1 MTNIIVTSV
10 GEHADPTSAK
20 MATGLRAV
28 FERRGHEYTKDPEA
42 EDLRIVLNFIDIKN
56 PRPYRR
62 RAKAIFVVALAV
74 TTERPDNVLRQGYPL
89 LVRSLA
95 NLCVYLVRADDA
107 VHTYFVTLEQ
117 GYYPAPDLAG
127 EDYFDYVYDRLH
139 PLASSQLVI
148 DNEFV
153 PDLEKELWDGDA
165 LTKQLGAAGRR
176 LDALALLPAPFPIH
190 ELLDERDL
198 RPIERVYW
206 ICGGSS
212 WHLWRRTTAWRV
224 FVRAG
229 GGGECGTNSGARA
242 QLAGR

>member
-1 MTNIIVTSV
+1 MIFTFV
-10 GEHADPTSAK
+10 GEYADPTLAK
-20 MATGLRAV
+20 IATGLRAV
-28 FERRGHEYTKDPEA
+28 FERRGHEYTEDPEA
-42 EDLRIVLNFIDIKN
+42 EDLRIVFNFIDIDH

-74 TTERPDNVLRQGYPL
+74 TTERPDDVLRQGYPV

-95 NLCVYLVRADDA
+95 NRCVYLERVQEA

-127 EDYFDYVYDRLH
+127 QDYFDYIYDRLH

-153 PDLEKELWDGDA
+153 PDLERELWDGDS
-165 LTKQLGAAGRR
+165 LTTQLSAAGRR
-176 LDALALLPAPFPIH
+176 LGALGLPPAPLPVH

-198 RPIERVYW
+198 RHIERLYG
-206 ICGGSS
+206 IGGRSYGN
-212 WHLWRRTTAWRV
+212 LNGRKEARRVWR
-224 FVRAG
+224 G
-229 GGGECGTNSGARA
+229 GGGVGKGDKSPG
-242 QLAGR
+242 GREHIMGKEVA